1 MALTYD
7 AMGNIL
13 TKSVGTD
20 LLTYSYEMNGSIS
33 TQRLSSV
40 AYGSNPAKSF
50 VHDANGNMT
59 QGWDFS
65 DPANPVQRSIQY
77 NADDKPIS
85 ITRGLDTTLFTYD
98 ANGDRAIKEIAGGDI
113 TYYVS
118 GGYEVT
124 NGVSVKYISGGGL
137 SIAKIE
143 DGVTSYQ
150 HSDHLGSSTV
160 VTNESGQEIE
170 KSDYRPFGEERNHWG
185 VTNDKHRYTGQEK
198 DFSTG
203 LYNYNARLYDPILGR
218 FTSADIFVPDPLDPQ
233 SYNRFAYCR
242 NNPLSYTDPSG
253 HFIVEMIV
261 GAVIG
266 ALIGGATE
274 AILGGD
280 ILQGM
285 VTGAI
290 SGAIFFGVGEL
301 GLTGLEQITAHA
313 LGGALSGGISSAI
326 SGGDIGLGMLTGA
339 IAAGV
344 GEFVGSSGLIHDDFC
359 SQLIGRSVV
368 GAVTGGVASTICGQD
383 FFDGFMQG
391 AKTAAIGFLCN
402 HMLHDAGRFV
412 GASQGEAATQWYA
425 EKYNET
431 GNPIYL
437 VGGTVAALWT
447 PETYADTA
455 MTLFGGAVGG
465 KVLGA
470 LGKMGS
476 KAAKFTKVSRWGRE
490 GLEDGDFVMK
500 GGKNALN
507 YIKSGKWQKG
517 MGNTRAS
524 YSSGSEYMVPTNSLK
539 PPSQAATATFW
550 DKGLFGHI
558 KSAMGQRS
566 YRP

>member
-13 TKSVGTD
+13 TKSVGSD
-20 LLTYSYEMNGSIS
+20 VLTYAYEMNGSVQ

-40 AYGSNPAKSF
+40 AYGANPAKSF

-65 DPANPVQRSIQY
+65 DPANPVQRTIQY
-77 NADDKPIS
+77 NAGDKPIS
-85 ITRGLDTTLFTYD
+85 ITMGLDTTLFTYD

-253 HFIVEMIV
+253 HFVVEMIV

-285 VTGAI
+285 ATGAI
-290 SGAIFFGVGEL
+290 SGAIFFGVGQL
-301 GLTGLEQITAHA
+301 GLTGIEQITAHA

-339 IAAGV
+339 IAAGM
-344 GEFVGSSGLIHDDFC
+344 GEYIGGAGYFGDDFGP
-359 SQLIGRSVV
+359 QLIGRSTV
-368 GAVTGGVASTICGQD
+368 GALTGGVTSVIYGQD

-391 AKTAAIGFLCN
+391 AKTAAIGFMCN
-402 HMLHDAGRFV
+402 HALHDIGNGVLKGIVEGTKGAGK
-412 GASQGEAATQWYA
+412 ALW
-425 EKYNET
+425 ET
-431 GNPIYL
+431 GKALFTNDDL
-437 VGGTVAALWT
+437 HKGVMEGGMMA
-447 PETYADTA
+447 
-455 MTLFGGAVGG
+455 G
-465 KVLGA
+465 KVVVG
-470 LGKMGS
+470 
-476 KAAKFTKVSRWGRE
+476 TKVVVAVKAGAIAGAAYGGPALP
-490 GLEDGDFVMK
+490 GLLRNGLRNV
-500 GGKNALN
+500 KNARQMVRDNWFRLDWKATREFKLN
-507 YIKSGKWQKG
+507 GKLVKQPHFHLDPIPG
-517 MGNTRAS
+517 
-524 YSSGSEYMVPTNSLK
+524 SSRLMDHHLPQQAKTWYNHAKHVWSQYRGS
-539 PPSQAATATFW
+539 
-550 DKGLFGHI
+550 
-558 KSAMGQRS
+558 
-566 YRP
+566 